1 MPVKQEELW
10 TPQSH
15 PGLYLVTTNSSINRN
30 GELVM
35 GRGAALQA
43 TKRIPGIAKEAAQK
57 ILEWR
62 KKSGRHEYLLL
73 IIREPRPLEGR
84 YGFGIFQ
91 VKTIW
96 NAPADLHL
104 ISTSLNVLRT
114 YAYGRPELSIRMN
127 YPGIGYG
134 HLSRKAVG
142 TVLEP
147 NLKQGIHPAIPKNVT
162 VCFKE
167 ETTQWQN

>member
-1 MPVKQEELW
+1 MPVKKEELW
-10 TPQSH
+10 TPQPY
-15 PGLYLVTTNSSINRN
+15 PGLYLVTTNSSINKR

-43 TKRIPGIAKEAAQK
+43 TKRIPSIAKEAAQK

-62 KKSGRHEYLLL
+62 EKSGRHEYLLL
-73 IIREPRPLEGR
+73 IIREPRPAQNR

-96 NAPADLHL
+96 NAPADLQL
-104 ISTSLNVLRT
+104 ISASLNALRT

-134 HLSRKAVG
+134 GLSRKIVG
-142 TVLEP
+142 TIIEP
-147 NLKQGIHPAIPKNVT
+147 KLMKGIYPTIPKNVT
-162 VCFKE
+162 ICFKE
-167 ETTQWQN
+167 ENQ